1 MVEHWTSLQ
10 RAPALPVG
18 ARLRSAAI
26 TVEIP
31 PPRAY
36 VRLQIA
42 RRHIPDIG
50 AIRIADVSLPTEA
63 GHCVGDD
70 PAAFW
75 MSPEGWLLTSRSVT
89 GPKLQSIAHEGCVSI
104 SAAAVDVSDAL
115 VAIELHG
122 PRGRELLA
130 RGCGL
135 DVSTSALGVG
145 QCVRTRLAQ
154 LAVIVRP
161 VAEDIVELIVDR
173 GPAAW
178 LCDWIEDA
186 ATGLDA

>member
-1 MVEHWTSLQ
+1 MVEHQTSLQ

-26 TVEIP
+26 TLEIP

-50 AIRIADVSLPTEA
+50 AIRIADVALPTEA
-63 GHCVGDD
+63 GHCVGDE

-75 MSPEGWLLTSRSVT
+75 MSPEGWLLTARSVT
-89 GPKLQSIAHEGCVSI
+89 GTRLQSIAQQGCSGL
-104 SAAAVDVSDAL
+104 SAAVVDVSDAL
-115 VAIELHG
+115 VALELHG
-122 PRGRELLA
+122 PRSRELLA
-130 RGCGL
+130 RGCGV
-135 DVSTSALGVG
+135 DVSTRALGIG

-161 VAEDIVELIVDR
+161 LAADIVELIVDR

>member
-1 MVEHWTSLQ
+1 MLEHPTTLQ
-10 RAPALPVG
+10 RAPTLPVG
-18 ARLRSAAI
+18 ARLRSAEI
-26 TVEIP
+26 TLEIP

-42 RRHIPDIG
+42 RRHIADVG
-50 AIRIADVSLPTEA
+50 AIRIADVALPRGA

-75 MSPEGWLLTSRSVT
+75 MSPEGWLLTARSVT
-89 GPKLQSIAHEGCVSI
+89 GARLQSIAQQGCAGL
-104 SAAAVDVSDAL
+104 SAAAVDVSDSL

-130 RGCGL
+130 RGCGI
-135 DVSTSALGVG
+135 DVSTRVLGVG

-161 VAEDIVELIVDR
+161 RAVDIVELIVDR

>member
-1 MVEHWTSLQ
+1 MVEHLTTLQ
-10 RAPALPVG
+10 RDPALPIG

-26 TVEIP
+26 TLEIP

-36 VRLQIA
+36 VRLQVA
-42 RRHIPDIG
+42 RRDIGDVG
-50 AIRIADVSLPTEA
+50 AIRIADVALPTEA
-63 GHCVGDD
+63 GRCVGDD
-70 PAAFW
+70 PTAFW
-75 MSPEGWLLTSRSVT
+75 ISPDGWLVTSRSLT
-89 GPKLQSIAHEGCVSI
+89 SHRLQSIAQQGCVSV

-122 PRGRELLA
+122 ARGRELLA

-135 DVSTSALGVG
+135 DLSTRALGVG

-161 VAEDIVELIVDR
+161 LGEDIVELIVDR

-186 ATGLDA
+186 AAGLDA

>member
-1 MVEHWTSLQ
+1 VVEHLTTLQ
-10 RAPALPVG
+10 RDPALPVG
-18 ARLRSAAI
+18 VRLRSAAI
-26 TVEIP
+26 TLEVP

-42 RRHIPDIG
+42 RRHVGDVG
-50 AIRIADVSLPTEA
+50 AIRIADVALPTQA
-63 GHCVGDD
+63 GRCVGDD
-70 PAAFW
+70 PAALW
-75 MSPEGWLLTSRSVT
+75 MSPEGWLLTSKSVT
-89 GPKLQSIAHEGCVSI
+89 GPGLQAIAQKACNDF
-104 SAAAVDVSDAL
+104 SAAAIDVSDAL

-122 PRGRELLA
+122 PRSRELLA

-135 DVSTSALGVG
+135 DLSTRALGVG

-161 VAEDIVELIVDR
+161 MAEDIVELIVDR

-178 LCDWIEDA
+178 LCGWIEDA

>member
-1 MVEHWTSLQ
+1 MVEHRTSLQ

-26 TVEIP
+26 TLEIP

-50 AIRIADVSLPTEA
+50 AIRIAGVALPAEA

-75 MSPEGWLLTSRSVT
+75 MSPEGWLLTARSVT
-89 GPKLQSIAHEGCVSI
+89 GTRLQSIAQQGCSGL
-104 SAAAVDVSDAL
+104 SAAVVDVSDAL
-115 VAIELHG
+115 VALELHG
-122 PRGRELLA
+122 PRSRELLA
-130 RGCGL
+130 RGCGV
-135 DVSTSALGVG
+135 DVSTRALGIG

-161 VAEDIVELIVDR
+161 LAVDIVELVVDR

-186 ATGLDA
+186 ATGMDA